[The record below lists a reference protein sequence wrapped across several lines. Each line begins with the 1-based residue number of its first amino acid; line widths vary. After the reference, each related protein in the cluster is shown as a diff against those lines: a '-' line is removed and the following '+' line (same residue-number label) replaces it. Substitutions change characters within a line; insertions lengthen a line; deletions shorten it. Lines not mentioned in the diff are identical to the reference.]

1 MLPDFQITA
10 IHCKYRRIQVA
21 NASDVRMIAGTR
33 IEILVH
39 AHW

>member
-10 IHCKYRRIQVA
+10 IHCKYRRAQVV
-21 NASDVRMIAGTR
+21 NASDVCIIPGTR

-39 AHW
+39 AH